1 MHATLVIRGLA
12 LLLSSGAA
20 GAINAVAGG
29 GTLVTFPTL
38 IWLGLSSVS
47 ANVTSTV
54 GLVPGALGAG
64 WGYRRE
70 LSNSRRWL
78 VWLLPSSFAGGALG
92 ALLLI
97 WTPPALFDALAPVLV
112 LGATV
117 LFMLQETISRRLR
130 GSMTVQGTPNRWGV
144 AACQLLIAIYGGYFG
159 AGSGI
164 LMLAALGLLR
174 LGNIH
179 EANALKAFAAAVI
192 NGIASGLF
200 IVRGLVQWPEAI
212 TMAIGAILG
221 GYLAADAA
229 RRLGQRTVRAIV
241 IAIGLTSAVILAV
254 RRLL

>member
-1 MHATLVIRGLA
+1 MHGTLVIRGVA

-54 GLVPGALGAG
+54 GLVPGALGAA

-70 LSNSRRWL
+70 LRSSRRWL
-78 VWLLPSSFAGGALG
+78 VWLLPSSLVGGGLG
-92 ALLLI
+92 ALLLV
-97 WTPPALFDALAPVLV
+97 WTPPAFFDAIAPVLV

-130 GSMTVQGTPNRWGV
+130 GTWSEQGTPNRWGV

-159 AGSGI
+159 AGMGI
-164 LMLAALGLLR
+164 LMLAALGLLH

-179 EANALKAFAAAVI
+179 QSNSLKAFAGATI
-192 NGIASGLF
+192 NGVASGLF

-212 TMAIGAILG
+212 TMAVGAILG
-221 GYLAADAA
+221 GFLAADAA
-229 RRLGQRTVRAIV
+229 RRLGQRTVRMIV
-241 IAIGLTSAVILAV
+241 IGIGLTSAVILAV
-254 RRLL
+254 QRFL